1 MNSAGEPLASI
12 ASISSWLRRRTYGS
26 SDLRR
31 RREKPWRVYTRMRLW
46 SGSGRFDITAIGS
59 KSGAASTSAA
69 ASLNGNTGSCTLA
82 DAYTSGLRKTA
93 SMSSMRVI
101 TR

>member
-1 MNSAGEPLASI
+1 MNSAGGPPASI

-26 SDLRR
+26 SDFSR
-31 RREKPWRVYTRMRLW
+31 RREKPWRVYTRIRLW

-59 KSGAASTSAA
+59 KSGAASTCVAPSP
-69 ASLNGNTGSCTLA
+69 SGNTGSWTLA
-82 DAYTSGLRKTA
+82 DAYTSGLRNTA